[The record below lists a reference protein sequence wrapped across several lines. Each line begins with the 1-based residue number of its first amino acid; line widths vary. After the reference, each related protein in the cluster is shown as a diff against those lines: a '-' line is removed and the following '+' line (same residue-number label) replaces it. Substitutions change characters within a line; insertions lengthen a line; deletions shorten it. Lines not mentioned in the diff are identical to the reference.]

1 MGISVVVTLRPGL
14 LRACMRRGG
23 PVALAAV
30 ALLGTAAAQAP
41 GTPARA
47 AQLTGARQAPAA
59 TSAVRVPTTQVPPPG
74 AHSGGSPA
82 ASGPVT
88 TVASLGKLLRA
99 DVLIVSHKPLP
110 AQAAARVD
118 RLPGVQA
125 ARAVDAARIQ
135 VNGKYAAMLGVDP
148 STFRAFAAGPTARAS
163 RLWQSVAAGGIA
175 VSYTMGKQDKLPLGG
190 TVRVSGRTVR
200 TLRVGGFGTVGIGGV
215 DAVVSDSVA
224 RSLGFPAGNAIVVSA
239 PRARITSLVRQ
250 IRHRMP
256 ASAMVEPLVAAAPTG
271 RPAAAGAAGASV
283 TTAGLA
289 PSATANGQAALTRA
303 ELIAMLRAAVSR
315 MGLPYVWGAAG
326 PRSFDCSGLVQWSF
340 AQAGVVMPRVAAD
353 QARTGPAIPLSQAEP
368 GDLLFYHTDPT
379 APDYIS
385 HVTIY
390 LGKGL
395 MIQAPHTGANVQ
407 IVPVDLGSEFAGAV
421 RVSPAI
427 AAQVAAS
434 PVG

>member
-1 MGISVVVTLRPGL
+1 EWQRCDRRGWRWADRAGGYPGPGGGTAAGWAGAGRRGARCLRMPQFRLPGPGHRAGRVARRAGGQLNGPRIFPELGRRLRADQGSRAVAEPGGGLFAASWYAWRGMGISVVVTLRPGL

-47 AQLTGARQAPAA
+47 AQLGGARQAPAG

-135 VNGKYAAMLGVDP
+135 VNGKYSAILGVDP

-224 RSLGFPAGNAIVVSA
+224 RSLG
-239 PRARITSLVRQ
+239 
-250 IRHRMP
+250 
-256 ASAMVEPLVAAAPTG
+256 
-271 RPAAAGAAGASV
+271 
-283 TTAGLA
+283 
-289 PSATANGQAALTRA
+289 
-303 ELIAMLRAAVSR
+303 
-315 MGLPYVWGAAG
+315 
-326 PRSFDCSGLVQWSF
+326 
-340 AQAGVVMPRVAAD
+340 
-353 QARTGPAIPLSQAEP
+353 
-368 GDLLFYHTDPT
+368 
-379 APDYIS
+379 
-385 HVTIY
+385 
-390 LGKGL
+390 
-395 MIQAPHTGANVQ
+395 
-407 IVPVDLGSEFAGAV
+407 
-421 RVSPAI
+421 
-427 AAQVAAS
+427 
-434 PVG
+434 